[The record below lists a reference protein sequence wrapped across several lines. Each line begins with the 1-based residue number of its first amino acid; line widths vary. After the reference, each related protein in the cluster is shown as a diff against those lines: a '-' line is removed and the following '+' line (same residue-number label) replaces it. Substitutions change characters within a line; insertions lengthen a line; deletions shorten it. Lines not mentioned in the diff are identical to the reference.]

1 MLDSAALITALSH
14 CLHSSHYQSSV
25 SQITEVTASSL
36 SARDHVS
43 QMAPLC
49 PQLCSQWHWRLSG
62 VWSPD

>member
-1 MLDSAALITALSH
+1 MESAALITALSH

-49 PQLCSQWHWRLSG
+49 PQPALLPVAPFRCLE
-62 VWSPD
+62 P